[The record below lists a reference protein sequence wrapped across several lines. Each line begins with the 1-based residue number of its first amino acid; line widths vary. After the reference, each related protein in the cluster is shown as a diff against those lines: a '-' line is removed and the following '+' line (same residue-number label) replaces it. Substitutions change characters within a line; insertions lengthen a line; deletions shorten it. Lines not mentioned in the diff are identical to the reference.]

1 MLHKSKEKST
11 NFYLKLTDSLVKP
24 IIVYDW
30 EFWGDSFKK
39 DCLANKIEKI
49 YWSIYKLIKK
59 NPSSNMKISAKLE
72 RTRLRINIEIQIFK
86 YLQGLDFTEKERY
99 V

>member
-1 MLHKSKEKST
+1 MLIKWKEKST

-39 DCLANKIEKI
+39 DCLANKIANKIEKI
-49 YWSIYKLIKK
+49 YWSIYKLILGIKK
-59 NPSSNMKISAKLE
+59 NPASNMKILAKLE
-72 RTRLRINIEIQIFK
+72 RTRLRINN
-86 YLQGLDFTEKERY
+86 
-99 V
+99 

>member
-1 MLHKSKEKST
+1 MLIKWKEKST

-49 YWSIYKLIKK
+49 YWSICKLILCNKK
-59 NPSSNMKISAKLE
+59 NPASNMKILAKLE
-72 RTRLRINIEIQIFK
+72 RTHLRINIEIQIFK
-86 YLQGLDFTEKERY
+86 YL
-99 V
+99 